1 MSTDKNFST
10 ADNND
15 PQPPVEKQSASNNP
29 ENSQQEPKYTQ
40 LYGLEGA
47 DGKISLDPQA
57 SRGSQGAE
65 GKEEP
70 HKRISQQFD
79 IDPKTH
85 KSLLIAQA
93 IRNVLIIIP
102 ALIVLVVFVCVFINV
117 LVSAPSGY
125 DDLILVG
132 MFSIAVIVLPYMIHV
147 ILQVVAFMRFR
158 KSVKFRWIRGV
169 NIYGLIVAPI
179 SEVTYV
185 PFMLERILRSYSS
198 AESSFTIVG
207 VIVALYEVILG
218 ILTIIIMTNSIKKTT
233 QLSEKTEGSSLEAP
247 LEDSKNNDSCP

>member
-15 PQPPVEKQSASNNP
+15 PQPPVEKQSASSNNP

-47 DGKISLDPQA
+47 DGKMSLDPQA

-79 IDPKTH
+79 IDPNTREP
-85 KSLLIAQA
+85 LLIAQA

-102 ALIVLVVFVCVFINV
+102 VLIMLVVFVCVFINV

-125 DDLILVG
+125 DDLILAG
-132 MFSIAVIVLPYMIHV
+132 MFIIAVIALPYMIHV

-158 KSVKFRWIRGV
+158 RSVKFRWIRGV

-198 AESSFTIVG
+198 TESSLAIVG
-207 VIVALYEVILG
+207 VMVALYEVILG
-218 ILTIIIMTNSIKKTT
+218 ILMIIVMTNSIKKTDKS
-233 QLSEKTEGSSLEAP
+233 SEQKQHEVSEGVPDESL
-247 LEDSKNNDSCP
+247 

>member
-10 ADNND
+10 SENND
-15 PQPPVEKQSASNNP
+15 PQPPVKKQSASGNNP
-29 ENSQQEPKYTQ
+29 VNSQQEPKYTQ
-40 LYGLEGA
+40 LYGLEGT
-47 DGKISLDPQA
+47 DGKMSLDPQA
-57 SRGSQGAE
+57 SPGFQGAE

-70 HKRISQQFD
+70 HKHISQQFD
-79 IDPKTH
+79 IDPNTREP
-85 KSLLIAQA
+85 LLIAQA

-102 ALIVLVVFVCVFINV
+102 VLIMLVVFVCVFINV

-125 DDLILVG
+125 DDLILAG
-132 MFSIAVIVLPYMIHV
+132 MFIIAVIALPYMIHV

-158 KSVKFRWIRGV
+158 RSVKFRWIRGA

-185 PFMLERILRSYSS
+185 PFMLERILDPSSS

-218 ILTIIIMTNSIKKTT
+218 ILMIVVTTNSIKKTT
-233 QLSEKTEGSSLEAP
+233 QLSGQKH
-247 LEDSKNNDSCP
+247 

>member
-1 MSTDKNFST
+1 MSSDKNFST

-47 DGKISLDPQA
+47 DGKMPLDPQA

-79 IDPKTH
+79 IDPNTREP
-85 KSLLIAQA
+85 LLIAQA
-93 IRNVLIIIP
+93 IKNILIIIP
-102 ALIVLVVFVCVFINV
+102 VLIMLVVFICVFINV

-125 DDLILVG
+125 DDLILAG
-132 MFSIAVIVLPYMIHV
+132 MFIIAVIALPYMIHV

-185 PFMLERILRSYSS
+185 PFMLEQILDPSSS
-198 AESSFTIVG
+198 AEISFTIVG

-218 ILTIIIMTNSIKKTT
+218 ILMIVVTTNSIKKTDKS
-233 QLSEKTEGSSLEAP
+233 SEQKQHEVSEGVPDESL
-247 LEDSKNNDSCP
+247 

>member
-15 PQPPVEKQSASNNP
+15 PQPPAEKQGASNNP

-47 DGKISLDPQA
+47 DGKISQA
-57 SRGSQGAE
+57 SPGSHGAE

-79 IDPKTH
+79 IDPNTREP
-85 KSLLIAQA
+85 LLIAQA
-93 IRNVLIIIP
+93 IKNILIIIP
-102 ALIVLVVFVCVFINV
+102 ALI
-117 LVSAPSGY
+117 
-125 DDLILVG
+125 ILVFLVG
-132 MFSIAVIVLPYMIHV
+132 GFIVGLIHKIANISLTIITILIIIALPYIVHV

-179 SEVTYV
+179 SEVIYV
-185 PFMLERILRSYSS
+185 SLILEWAIIPFMGYRGSGSKQVSIAIGSMVSLYDAILC
-198 AESSFTIVG
+198 
-207 VIVALYEVILG
+207 ILM
-218 ILTIIIMTNSIKKTT
+218 IIIMTNSIKKTT
-233 QLSEKTEGSSLEAP
+233 QLSGQKH
-247 LEDSKNNDSCP
+247 

>member
-47 DGKISLDPQA
+47 DGKMSLDPQA

-79 IDPKTH
+79 IDPNTRE
-85 KSLLIAQA
+85 SLLIAQA
-93 IRNVLIIIP
+93 IKNILIIIP
-102 ALIVLVVFVCVFINV
+102 ALI
-117 LVSAPSGY
+117 
-125 DDLILVG
+125 ILVFLVG
-132 MFSIAVIVLPYMIHV
+132 GFIFGLIHEIDNISLTIITILIIIALPYIVHV

-158 KSVKFRWIRGV
+158 KSVKFRWIRGA

-185 PFMLERILRSYSS
+185 PFMLERILDPSSS

-218 ILTIIIMTNSIKKTT
+218 ILMIVVTTNSIKKTT
-233 QLSEKTEGSSLEAP
+233 QLSGQKH
-247 LEDSKNNDSCP
+247 

>member
-15 PQPPVEKQSASNNP
+15 PQPPVEKQSVSGNNP
-29 ENSQQEPKYTQ
+29 ENAHQEPKYTQ

-47 DGKISLDPQA
+47 DGKMSLDPQA
-57 SRGSQGAE
+57 SPEPQGAE

-79 IDPKTH
+79 IDPNTREP
-85 KSLLIAQA
+85 LLIAQA
-93 IRNVLIIIP
+93 IKNILIIIP
-102 ALIVLVVFVCVFINV
+102 VLIMLVVFVCVFINV

-125 DDLILVG
+125 DDLILAG
-132 MFSIAVIVLPYMIHV
+132 MFIIAVIALPYMIHI

-158 KSVKFRWIRGV
+158 RSVKFRWIRGA

-185 PFMLERILRSYSS
+185 PFMLERILDPSSS

-218 ILTIIIMTNSIKKTT
+218 ILMIVVTTNSIKKTT
-233 QLSEKTEGSSLEAP
+233 QLSGQKH
-247 LEDSKNNDSCP
+247 

>member
-15 PQPPVEKQSASNNP
+15 PQPPAEKQGASNNP

-47 DGKISLDPQA
+47 DGKMSLESQA
-57 SRGSQGAE
+57 SPEPQGAE

-70 HKRISQQFD
+70 YQHTPKQFD
-79 IDPKTH
+79 IDPDTH
-85 KSLLIAQA
+85 ENLLIAQA

-102 ALIVLVVFVCVFINV
+102 ALIMLVF
-117 LVSAPSGY
+117 
-125 DDLILVG
+125 LVG
-132 MFSIAVIVLPYMIHV
+132 GFIATYGIDNTSQTIITILIIIALPYMVHV
-147 ILQVVAFMRFR
+147 ILQIIAFMWFR

-179 SEVTYV
+179 SEATCVS
-185 PFMLERILRSYSS
+185 FMLGMVLAPSS
-198 AESSFTIVG
+198 IVG
-207 VIVALYEVILG
+207 FIAALYEIILD
-218 ILTIIIMTNSIKKTT
+218 ISMIVVMTNSIKKTE
-233 QLSEKTEGSSLEAP
+233 QP
-247 LEDSKNNDSCP
+247 LEQKQHEVSEGVPGESL

>member
-10 ADNND
+10 SENND

-47 DGKISLDPQA
+47 DGKMSLDPQA
-57 SRGSQGAE
+57 SPEFQGAE
-65 GKEEP
+65 VKEEP

-179 SEVTYV
+179 SEATCVS
-185 PFMLERILRSYSS
+185 FMLGMVLAPSS
-198 AESSFTIVG
+198 IVG
-207 VIVALYEVILG
+207 FIAALYEIILG
-218 ILTIIIMTNSIKKTT
+218 ISMIVVMTNSIKKTE
-233 QLSEKTEGSSLEAP
+233 QP
-247 LEDSKNNDSCP
+247 LEQKQHEVSEGAPDESL

>member
-15 PQPPVEKQSASNNP
+15 PHPPVEKQSASNNP
-29 ENSQQEPKYTQ
+29 ENARQEPEYTQ
-40 LYGLEGA
+40 LYGLEGT
-47 DGKISLDPQA
+47 DGKMSLESQA
-57 SRGSQGAE
+57 SPEPQGAE

-79 IDPKTH
+79 IDPNTREP
-85 KSLLIAQA
+85 LLIAQA
-93 IRNVLIIIP
+93 IKNILIIIP
-102 ALIVLVVFVCVFINV
+102 VLIMLVVFVCVFINV

-125 DDLILVG
+125 DDLILAG
-132 MFSIAVIVLPYMIHV
+132 MFIIAVIALPYMIHV
-147 ILQVVAFMRFR
+147 ILQIVAFMRFR
-158 KSVKFRWIRGV
+158 RSVKFRWIRGA

-185 PFMLERILRSYSS
+185 PFMLERILDPSSS

-218 ILTIIIMTNSIKKTT
+218 ILMIVVTTNSIKKTDKS
-233 QLSEKTEGSSLEAP
+233 SEQKQHEVSEGVPDESL
-247 LEDSKNNDSCP
+247 

>member
-10 ADNND
+10 ADNSD
-15 PQPPVEKQSASNNP
+15 PQPPVEKQSVSGNNP

-47 DGKISLDPQA
+47 DGKMSQA
-57 SRGSQGAE
+57 SPGSHGAE

-79 IDPKTH
+79 IDPNTREP
-85 KSLLIAQA
+85 LLIAQA
-93 IRNVLIIIP
+93 IKNILIIIP
-102 ALIVLVVFVCVFINV
+102 ALI
-117 LVSAPSGY
+117 
-125 DDLILVG
+125 ILVFLVG
-132 MFSIAVIVLPYMIHV
+132 GFIFGLIHKIDNISLTIITILIIIALPYIVHV

-198 AESSFTIVG
+198 DGSSLAIVG
-207 VIVALYEVILG
+207 VMVALYEVILG
-218 ILTIIIMTNSIKKTT
+218 ILMIIVMTNSIKKTDKS
-233 QLSEKTEGSSLEAP
+233 SEQKQHEVSEGVPDESL
-247 LEDSKNNDSCP
+247 

>member
-10 ADNND
+10 ADNSD
-15 PQPPVEKQSASNNP
+15 PQPPVEKQSASGNNL

-47 DGKISLDPQA
+47 DGKISLESQA
-57 SRGSQGAE
+57 SPEPQGAE

-79 IDPKTH
+79 IDPNTREP
-85 KSLLIAQA
+85 LLIAQA

-102 ALIVLVVFVCVFINV
+102 ALIMLVF
-117 LVSAPSGY
+117 
-125 DDLILVG
+125 LVG
-132 MFSIAVIVLPYMIHV
+132 GFIATYGIDNTSQTIITILIIIALPYMVHV
-147 ILQVVAFMRFR
+147 ILQIIAFMWFR

-179 SEVTYV
+179 SEATCVS
-185 PFMLERILRSYSS
+185 FMLGMVLAPSS
-198 AESSFTIVG
+198 IVG
-207 VIVALYEVILG
+207 FIAALYEIILG
-218 ILTIIIMTNSIKKTT
+218 ISMIVVMTNSIKKTE
-233 QLSEKTEGSSLEAP
+233 QP
-247 LEDSKNNDSCP
+247 LEQKQHEVSEGVPDESL

>member
-15 PQPPVEKQSASNNP
+15 PQPPVEKQSALGNNP
-29 ENSQQEPKYTQ
+29 ENAHQEPKYTQ

-47 DGKISLDPQA
+47 DGKMSLDPQA

-79 IDPKTH
+79 IDPNTREP
-85 KSLLIAQA
+85 LLIAQA
-93 IRNVLIIIP
+93 IKNILIIIP
-102 ALIVLVVFVCVFINV
+102 ALI
-117 LVSAPSGY
+117 
-125 DDLILVG
+125 ILVFLVG
-132 MFSIAVIVLPYMIHV
+132 GFIFGLIHEIDNISLTIITILIIIALPYIVHV
-147 ILQVVAFMRFR
+147 ILQIVAFMRFR

-198 AESSFTIVG
+198 DGSSLAIVG
-207 VIVALYEVILG
+207 VMVALYEVILG
-218 ILTIIIMTNSIKKTT
+218 ILMIVVTTNSIKKTDKS
-233 QLSEKTEGSSLEAP
+233 SEQKQHEVSEGVPDESL
-247 LEDSKNNDSCP
+247 

>member
-15 PQPPVEKQSASNNP
+15 PQPTTEESGISGNNT
-29 ENSQQEPKYTQ
+29 ENARQEPKYTQ

-47 DGKISLDPQA
+47 DGKMSLDPQA
-57 SRGSQGAE
+57 SPEPQGAE

-70 HKRISQQFD
+70 HKRISKQFD
-79 IDPKTH
+79 IDPDTH
-85 KSLLIAQA
+85 ENLLIAQA

-102 ALIVLVVFVCVFINV
+102 VLIMLVVFVCVFINV

-125 DDLILVG
+125 DDLILAG
-132 MFSIAVIVLPYMIHV
+132 MFIIAVIALPYMIHV

-198 AESSFTIVG
+198 TESSLAIVG
-207 VIVALYEVILG
+207 VMVALYEVILG
-218 ILTIIIMTNSIKKTT
+218 ILMIVVTTNSIKKTT
-233 QLSEKTEGSSLEAP
+233 QLSGQKH
-247 LEDSKNNDSCP
+247 

>member
-15 PQPPVEKQSASNNP
+15 PRPPVEKQSASGNNP
-29 ENSQQEPKYTQ
+29 VNSQQEPKYTQ

-47 DGKISLDPQA
+47 DGKMSLDPQA
-57 SRGSQGAE
+57 SPGFQGAE

-79 IDPKTH
+79 IDPNTREP
-85 KSLLIAQA
+85 LLIAQA
-93 IRNVLIIIP
+93 IKNILIILP
-102 ALIVLVVFVCVFINV
+102 ALIILVVFVCVFINV

-125 DDLILVG
+125 DDLILAG
-132 MFSIAVIVLPYMIHV
+132 MFIIAVIALPYMIHV

-158 KSVKFRWIRGV
+158 RSVKFRWIRGA

-185 PFMLERILRSYSS
+185 PFMLERILDPSSS

-218 ILTIIIMTNSIKKTT
+218 ILMIVVTTNSIKKTDKS
-233 QLSEKTEGSSLEAP
+233 SEQKQHEVSEGVPDESL
-247 LEDSKNNDSCP
+247 

>member
-47 DGKISLDPQA
+47 DGKMSLDPQA

-79 IDPKTH
+79 IDPNTREP
-85 KSLLIAQA
+85 LLIAQA
-93 IRNVLIIIP
+93 IKNVLIIIP
-102 ALIVLVVFVCVFINV
+102 VLIMLVVFVCVFINV

-125 DDLILVG
+125 DDLILAG
-132 MFSIAVIVLPYMIHV
+132 MFIIAVIALPYMIHI

-158 KSVKFRWIRGV
+158 RSVKFRWIRGA

-185 PFMLERILRSYSS
+185 PFMLERILDPSSS

-218 ILTIIIMTNSIKKTT
+218 ILMIVVTTNSIKKTT
-233 QLSEKTEGSSLEAP
+233 QLSGQKH
-247 LEDSKNNDSCP
+247 

>member
-15 PQPPVEKQSASNNP
+15 PQPPAEKQGASNNP

-47 DGKISLDPQA
+47 DGKISLESQA
-57 SRGSQGAE
+57 SPEPQGAE

-70 HKRISQQFD
+70 YQHTPKQFD
-79 IDPKTH
+79 IDPDTH
-85 KSLLIAQA
+85 ENLLIAQA

-102 ALIVLVVFVCVFINV
+102 ALI
-117 LVSAPSGY
+117 
-125 DDLILVG
+125 ILVFLVG
-132 MFSIAVIVLPYMIHV
+132 GFIFGLIHEIDNISLTIITILIIIALPYIVHV

-158 KSVKFRWIRGV
+158 RSVKFRWIRGA

-198 AESSFTIVG
+198 DGSSLAIVG
-207 VIVALYEVILG
+207 VMVALYEVIMG
-218 ILTIIIMTNSIKKTT
+218 ILMIVVTTNSIKKTDKS
-233 QLSEKTEGSSLEAP
+233 SEQKQHEVSEGVPDESL
-247 LEDSKNNDSCP
+247 

>member
-15 PQPPVEKQSASNNP
+15 PQPPAEKQGALGNNT
-29 ENSQQEPKYTQ
+29 ENSHQEPKYTQ
-40 LYGLEGA
+40 LYGLEGT
-47 DGKISLDPQA
+47 DGKISLNPQA
-57 SRGSQGAE
+57 SPGFQGAE

-70 HKRISQQFD
+70 HKHISKQFD
-79 IDPKTH
+79 IDPNTREP
-85 KSLLIAQA
+85 LLIAQA
-93 IRNVLIIIP
+93 IKNILIIIP
-102 ALIVLVVFVCVFINV
+102 ALIILVVFVCVFINV

-125 DDLILVG
+125 DDLILAG
-132 MFSIAVIVLPYMIHV
+132 MFIIAVIALPYMIHI

-158 KSVKFRWIRGV
+158 RSVKFRWIRGA

-185 PFMLERILRSYSS
+185 PFMLERILDPSSS

-218 ILTIIIMTNSIKKTT
+218 ILMIVVTTNSIKKTDKS
-233 QLSEKTEGSSLEAP
+233 SEQKQHEVSEGVPDESR
-247 LEDSKNNDSCP
+247 

>member
-10 ADNND
+10 SENND
-15 PQPPVEKQSASNNP
+15 PQPPVEKQSASSNNP

-57 SRGSQGAE
+57 SPGFQGAE

-79 IDPKTH
+79 IDPNTREP
-85 KSLLIAQA
+85 LLIAQA

-102 ALIVLVVFVCVFINV
+102 VLIILVVFVCVFINV

-125 DDLILVG
+125 DDLILAG
-132 MFSIAVIVLPYMIHV
+132 IFIIAVIALPYMIHI
-147 ILQVVAFMRFR
+147 ILQVAAFMRFR
-158 KSVKFRWIRGV
+158 RSVKFRWIRGV

-185 PFMLERILRSYSS
+185 PFMLEQILDPSS
-198 AESSFTIVG
+198 STESSFTIVG
-207 VIVALYEVILG
+207 VIVALYEVISG
-218 ILTIIIMTNSIKKTT
+218 ISMIVVTTNSIKKTT
-233 QLSEKTEGSSLEAP
+233 QLSGQKH
-247 LEDSKNNDSCP
+247 

>member
-15 PQPPVEKQSASNNP
+15 PQPPVEKQSALGNNP
-29 ENSQQEPKYTQ
+29 ENAHQEPKYTQ

-47 DGKISLDPQA
+47 DGKMSLDPQA
-57 SRGSQGAE
+57 SPEPQGAE

-70 HKRISQQFD
+70 HKRISKQFD
-79 IDPKTH
+79 IDPNTREP
-85 KSLLIAQA
+85 LLIAQA
-93 IRNVLIIIP
+93 IKNILIIIP
-102 ALIVLVVFVCVFINV
+102 ALIMLVF
-117 LVSAPSGY
+117 
-125 DDLILVG
+125 LVG
-132 MFSIAVIVLPYMIHV
+132 GFIATYGIDNTSQTIITILIIIALPYMIHV

-158 KSVKFRWIRGV
+158 RSVKFRWIRGV

-185 PFMLERILRSYSS
+185 PFMLERILDPSSS

-218 ILTIIIMTNSIKKTT
+218 ILMIVVTTNSIKKTDKS
-233 QLSEKTEGSSLEAP
+233 SEQKQHEVSEGVPDESL
-247 LEDSKNNDSCP
+247 

>member
-47 DGKISLDPQA
+47 DGKMSQA
-57 SRGSQGAE
+57 SPGSHGAE

-79 IDPKTH
+79 IDPNTREP
-85 KSLLIAQA
+85 LLIAQA
-93 IRNVLIIIP
+93 IKNILIIIP
-102 ALIVLVVFVCVFINV
+102 ALI
-117 LVSAPSGY
+117 
-125 DDLILVG
+125 ILVFLVG
-132 MFSIAVIVLPYMIHV
+132 GFIFGLIHEIDNISLTIITILIIIALPYIVHV

-198 AESSFTIVG
+198 DGSSLAIVG
-207 VIVALYEVILG
+207 VMVALYEVILG
-218 ILTIIIMTNSIKKTT
+218 ILMIIVTTNSIKNTDKS
-233 QLSEKTEGSSLEAP
+233 SEQKQHEVSEGAPDESL
-247 LEDSKNNDSCP
+247 

>member
-47 DGKISLDPQA
+47 DGKMSQA
-57 SRGSQGAE
+57 SPGSHGAE

-79 IDPKTH
+79 IDPNTREP
-85 KSLLIAQA
+85 LLIAQA
-93 IRNVLIIIP
+93 IKNILIIIP
-102 ALIVLVVFVCVFINV
+102 ALI
-117 LVSAPSGY
+117 
-125 DDLILVG
+125 ILVFLVG
-132 MFSIAVIVLPYMIHV
+132 GFIFGLIHKIDNISLTIITILIIIALPYIVHV

-185 PFMLERILRSYSS
+185 PFMLEQILDPSSS
-198 AESSFTIVG
+198 AEISFTIVG

-218 ILTIIIMTNSIKKTT
+218 ILMIVVTTNSIKKTT
-233 QLSEKTEGSSLEAP
+233 QLSGQKH
-247 LEDSKNNDSCP
+247 

>member
-10 ADNND
+10 VDNND

-47 DGKISLDPQA
+47 DGKMSLDPQA

-79 IDPKTH
+79 IDPNTREP
-85 KSLLIAQA
+85 LLIAQA
-93 IRNVLIIIP
+93 IKNILIIIP
-102 ALIVLVVFVCVFINV
+102 ALI
-117 LVSAPSGY
+117 
-125 DDLILVG
+125 ILVFLVG
-132 MFSIAVIVLPYMIHV
+132 GFIFGLIHEIDNISLTIITILIIIALPHIVHV

-158 KSVKFRWIRGV
+158 KSVKFRWIRGA

-185 PFMLERILRSYSS
+185 PFMLERILDPSSS
-198 AESSFTIVG
+198 AGSSFTIVG

-218 ILTIIIMTNSIKKTT
+218 ILMIVVTTNSIKKTT
-233 QLSEKTEGSSLEAP
+233 QLSGQKH
-247 LEDSKNNDSCP
+247 

>member
-15 PQPPVEKQSASNNP
+15 PQPPVEKQSVSGNNP
-29 ENSQQEPKYTQ
+29 ENAHQEPKYTQ

-47 DGKISLDPQA
+47 DGKMSLDPQA
-57 SRGSQGAE
+57 SPEPQGAE

-79 IDPKTH
+79 IDPNTREP
-85 KSLLIAQA
+85 LLIAQA

-102 ALIVLVVFVCVFINV
+102 VLIMLVVFVCVFINV

-125 DDLILVG
+125 DDLILAG
-132 MFSIAVIVLPYMIHV
+132 MFIIAVIALPYMIHV
-147 ILQVVAFMRFR
+147 ILQIVAFMRFR
-158 KSVKFRWIRGV
+158 KSVKFRWIRGA

-218 ILTIIIMTNSIKKTT
+218 ILMIVVTTNSIKKTT
-233 QLSEKTEGSSLEAP
+233 QLSGQKH
-247 LEDSKNNDSCP
+247 

>member
-15 PQPPVEKQSASNNP
+15 PRPLTEESGISGNNT
-29 ENSQQEPKYTQ
+29 ENARQEPKYTQ

-47 DGKISLDPQA
+47 DGKMSLDPQA
-57 SRGSQGAE
+57 SPEFQGAK

-70 HKRISQQFD
+70 HKRISKQFD

-93 IRNVLIIIP
+93 IRNVLIVIP
-102 ALIVLVVFVCVFINV
+102 ALIMLVF
-117 LVSAPSGY
+117 
-125 DDLILVG
+125 LVG
-132 MFSIAVIVLPYMIHV
+132 GFIATYGIDNTSQTIITILIIIALPYMVHV
-147 ILQVVAFMRFR
+147 ILQIIAFMWFR

-179 SEVTYV
+179 SEATCVS
-185 PFMLERILRSYSS
+185 FMLGMVLAPSS
-198 AESSFTIVG
+198 IVG
-207 VIVALYEVILG
+207 FIAALYEIILG
-218 ILTIIIMTNSIKKTT
+218 ISMIVVMTNSIKKTE
-233 QLSEKTEGSSLEAP
+233 QP
-247 LEDSKNNDSCP
+247 LEQKQHEQKQHEVSEGAPDESL

>member
-79 IDPKTH
+79 IDPNTREP
-85 KSLLIAQA
+85 LLIAQA
-93 IRNVLIIIP
+93 IKNILIIIP
-102 ALIVLVVFVCVFINV
+102 ALI
-117 LVSAPSGY
+117 
-125 DDLILVG
+125 ILVFLVG
-132 MFSIAVIVLPYMIHV
+132 GFIFGLIHEIDNISLTIITILIIIALPYMVHV
-147 ILQVVAFMRFR
+147 ILQIVAFMRFR
-158 KSVKFRWIRGV
+158 KSVKFQWIRGA
-169 NIYGLIVAPI
+169 NIYSLIVAPI
-179 SEVTYV
+179 SEVIYV
-185 PFMLERILRSYSS
+185 PFMLGRLLDPSSS
-198 AESSFTIVG
+198 AENSFTIV
-207 VIVALYEVILG
+207 VVMVALYEVILD
-218 ILTIIIMTNSIKKTT
+218 ILMIVVTTNSIKKTA
-233 QLSEKTEGSSLEAP
+233 QLSEKTEG
-247 LEDSKNNDSCP
+247 

>member
-15 PQPPVEKQSASNNP
+15 PQPPAEKQGASNNP
-29 ENSQQEPKYTQ
+29 VNSQQEPKYTQ
-40 LYGLEGA
+40 LYGLEGT

-57 SRGSQGAE
+57 SPGFQGAE

-179 SEVTYV
+179 SEVIYV
-185 PFMLERILRSYSS
+185 PFMLGRLLDPSSS
-198 AESSFTIVG
+198 AENSFTIV
-207 VIVALYEVILG
+207 VVMVALYEVILD
-218 ILTIIIMTNSIKKTT
+218 ILMIVVTTNSIKKTA
-233 QLSEKTEGSSLEAP
+233 QLSEKTEG
-247 LEDSKNNDSCP
+247 